1 MRFNFSFCLSF
12 SAKLAAS
19 LCERAPARI
28 HWHFHCVLISLFARA
43 SSIMADAAAVAEGVR
58 AAELLQAER
67 DAKQSLDTLLARAG
81 GGNASTGYEES
92 EPDEEGDARSVA
104 GDDAAAATPVV
115 NNAMTAFMGKVAKK
129 FKSSDETVQ
138 TAVDV
143 LQANGIDVGGRFRF
157 PFTSVVMRGL
167 YS

>member
-1 MRFNFSFCLSF
+1 
-12 SAKLAAS
+12 
-19 LCERAPARI
+19 
-28 HWHFHCVLISLFARA
+28 
-43 SSIMADAAAVAEGVR
+43 MADAAAVAEGVR

-104 GDDAAAATPVV
+104 GDDAAAATPIV
-115 NNAMTAFMGKVAKK
+115 NNAMLAFIGKVAKK
-129 FKSSDETVQ
+129 FKNSDETVQ

-143 LQANGIDVGGRFRF
+143 LQANGIDVG
-157 PFTSVVMRGL
+157 
-167 YS
+167 